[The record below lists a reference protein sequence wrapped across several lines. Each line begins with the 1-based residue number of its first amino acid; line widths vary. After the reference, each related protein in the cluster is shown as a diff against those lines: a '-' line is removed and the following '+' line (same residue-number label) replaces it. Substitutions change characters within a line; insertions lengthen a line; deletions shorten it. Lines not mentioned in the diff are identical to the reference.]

1 MPDRVVAAMERLLE
15 DLGVDVV
22 EARVLRFVV
31 QEIHDG
37 KTLEQALAEP
47 YVMNNTTE
55 VWRRE
60 MLERPEIVEAVER
73 EIKKAFQE
81 RGGEQEK

>member
-1 MPDRVVAAMERLLE
+1 MPDRVVTAIERLLE
-15 DLGVDVV
+15 DLGVDIV

-47 YVMNNTTE
+47 YVINNTTE

-60 MLERPEIVEAVER
+60 MLERPEVVKAVEE
-73 EIKKAFQE
+73 EIEKAFKA
-81 RGGEQEK
+81 RGGE

>member
-1 MPDRVVAAMERLLE
+1 VPDRVVTAIERLLE
-15 DLGVDVV
+15 DLGVDIV

-47 YVMNNTTE
+47 YVINNTTE

-60 MLERPEIVEAVER
+60 MLERPEVVNAVEE
-73 EIKKAFQE
+73 EIEKAFKA
-81 RGGEQEK
+81 RGGE